1 MVYDRFT
8 RTHIL
13 TNHGILI
20 SILDQTYP
28 RIMVYALAPDVK
40 NFSLNNKII
49 STGDSFITKR
59 KIFNVRHQW
68 VYDIEQVEYTYPRI
82 MAKESS
88 LEKKELPGMLVTV
101 CFPALIR
108 SGSTSLGSG
117 QGPCQ
122 QNIAVLVQFLKQTFI
137 QFQIL

>member
-1 MVYDRFT
+1 
-8 RTHIL
+8 
-13 TNHGILI
+13 
-20 SILDQTYP
+20 
-28 RIMVYALAPDVK
+28 MVYALAPDVK

-49 STGDSFITKR
+49 STGDSFIIKR
-59 KIFNVRHQW
+59 KIFNVRHLW

-117 QGPCQ
+117 
-122 QNIAVLVQFLKQTFI
+122 
-137 QFQIL
+137 